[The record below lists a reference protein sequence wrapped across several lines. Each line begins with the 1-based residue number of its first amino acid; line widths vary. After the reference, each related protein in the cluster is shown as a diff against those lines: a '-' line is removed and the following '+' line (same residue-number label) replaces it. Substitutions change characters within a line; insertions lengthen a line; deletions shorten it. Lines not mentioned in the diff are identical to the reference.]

1 LTTKP
6 FDQFNKS
13 LFRELLSPYGQV
25 TPNLA
30 VPGEERAI
38 DIFFAPD
45 PAVMLDPAELGRLAL
60 MLTQPSLLEPFCS
73 SLVDAEVG
81 NCLLKLL
88 LVHADKY
95 RQADRENRSLNSADL
110 PQLWILAASVSNRL
124 LEDF

>member
-1 LTTKP
+1 MTTKP
-6 FDQFNKS
+6 FDQFNKN

-38 DIFFAPD
+38 DIFFAPN
-45 PAVMLDPAELGRLAL
+45 PAVVPDPVELGSLAP
-60 MLTQPSLLEPFCS
+60 MLNQPALLEPFRS

-88 LVHADKY
+88 LVHADWY
-95 RQADRENRSLNSADL
+95 RQAE
-110 PQLWILAASVSNRL
+110 
-124 LEDF
+124 